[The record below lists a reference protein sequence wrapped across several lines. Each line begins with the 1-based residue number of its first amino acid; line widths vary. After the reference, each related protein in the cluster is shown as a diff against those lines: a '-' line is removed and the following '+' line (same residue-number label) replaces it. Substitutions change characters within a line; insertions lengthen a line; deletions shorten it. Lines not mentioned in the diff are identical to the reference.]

1 MLSLFISLFFLI
13 RDGVLKKNT
22 VMWMELG
29 YVNTMKKLLL
39 ILAFI
44 VTGTSMGEQNRAELQ
59 PTVCEPTGFQFCDD
73 NSTHPYCVRFYGNYY
88 EYYGG
93 VVQTPYNSNEKT
105 TTLLHLK
112 STN

>member
-1 MLSLFISLFFLI
+1 MAKLSKNS
-13 RDGVLKKNT
+13 KKNNICSSIF
-22 VMWMELG
+22 EL
-29 YVNTMKKLLL
+29 NTDMKKLLL

-44 VTGTSMGEQNRAELQ
+44 VTGTSIAEQNRPEGWV
-59 PTVCEPTGFQFCDD
+59 TVCEPNVFQFCDD
-73 NSTHPYCVRFYGNYY
+73 NSTHPYCDRFYGNYY

-93 VVQTPYNSNEKT
+93 VVQTPYSFNEKT

>member
-1 MLSLFISLFFLI
+1 
-13 RDGVLKKNT
+13 
-22 VMWMELG
+22 
-29 YVNTMKKLLL
+29 MKKLLL
-39 ILAFI
+39 ILSFI
-44 VTGTSMGEQNRAELQ
+44 VTGTSIAEQNRAELK
-59 PTVCEPTGFQFCDD
+59 PTVCEPNSLLQFCSD

-93 VVQTPYNSNEKT
+93 VVQTPYNFNEKT

>member
-1 MLSLFISLFFLI
+1 
-13 RDGVLKKNT
+13 
-22 VMWMELG
+22 
-29 YVNTMKKLLL
+29 MKTILL

-44 VTGTSMGEQNRAELQ
+44 VTGSSLAELNRPELQ
-59 PTVCEPTGFQFCDD
+59 VTVCEPTGLQFCDD
-73 NSTHPYCVRFYGNYY
+73 NSTHPYCDRFYGNYY

-93 VVQTPYNSNEKT
+93 VVQTPYSFNEKA